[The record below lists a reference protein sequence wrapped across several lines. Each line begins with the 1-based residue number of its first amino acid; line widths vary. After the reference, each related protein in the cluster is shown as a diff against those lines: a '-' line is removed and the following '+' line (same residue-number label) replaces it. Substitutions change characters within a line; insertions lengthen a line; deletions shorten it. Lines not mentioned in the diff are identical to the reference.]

1 MPDQESVSR
10 SSEYVL
16 PSAVAFHAFTY
27 TDAQKR
33 TFSETSLS
41 DACNPSYSY
50 SRSSTTRYGDQTKI
64 AVKAQI
70 RAAHGGVVDLQQ
82 GIVVVVAML
91 NDDMK

>member
-1 MPDQESVSR
+1 MPKSGH
-10 SSEYVL
+10 
-16 PSAVAFHAFTY
+16 F
-27 TDAQKR
+27 QKH
-33 TFSETSLS
+33 LS
-41 DACNPSYSY
+41 
-50 SRSSTTRYGDQTKI
+50 RYGDQTKI